1 MIGICLCSILFFS
14 QIDSNVLPEENPIVL
29 QFNSVHFFSIDKVS
43 SVLPDTLVQTTSVF
57 LSTVFGSVYPFT
69 TVVCISVLDN
79 IDEKRSPIAPEP
91 PIPEKTT

>member
-1 MIGICLCSILFFS
+1 M
-14 QIDSNVLPEENPIVL
+14 LPDENPIVL
-29 QFNSVHFFSIDKVS
+29 QSNLVQVSNIDKVS

-57 LSTVFGSVYPFT
+57 LSTVLGNVYPFT